1 MDPEIKSPKTE
12 NTSDFKTENTFPKL
26 ANKAPAK
33 APVTQNAKEFES
45 GDNFHLQ
52 PTAIWSKADTKQ
64 KWRKT
69 DNLIFCRLD

>member
-26 ANKAPAK
+26 ANKAPAE

-45 GDNFHLQ
+45 GDFIYNPLLFGTRL
-52 PTAIWSKADTKQ
+52 TQ
-64 KWRKT
+64 KIDIEGKRT
-69 DNLIFCRLD
+69 S